1 VLRNGERRTIK
12 LTVAEL
18 EINTNWSVRT

>member
-1 VLRNGERRTIK
+1 MNVMIPVEGTPPDSPSSGIK

-18 EINTNWSVRT
+18 E